1 MIYGLVL
8 VGLFS
13 VITFIFVR
21 LKGVGIKA
29 LVFKVLSAL
38 IYIMISVI
46 ATELTGYSTLGSAII
61 IGQVFGL
68 LGDVFLDQKYI
79 HKEQDQAYTHLG
91 FIAFGIG
98 HICFMI
104 GLLSF
109 YSMTNTTL
117 LAGVIVAWM
126 VTAFVYLTQKPLGL
140 NFGKMALDVI
150 TYSAVIGFTT
160 FVPIIWLLKGNV
172 ESSQLIVFSVAMI
185 AFLLSDLVLSQIYF
199 GGKNSKGYIIA
210 NYVFYFGAQYLI
222 ALSILFI

>member
-1 MIYGLVL
+1 MIYGLVA

-13 VITFIFVR
+13 VITFIIVR

-38 IYIMISVI
+38 IYLMISVM
-46 ATELTGYSTLGSAII
+46 ATMLTGHSTLASAII

-79 HKEQDQAYTHLG
+79 HREYDQAYTHLG

-98 HICFMI
+98 HICF
-104 GLLSF
+104 
-109 YSMTNTTL
+109 
-117 LAGVIVAWM
+117 
-126 VTAFVYLTQKPLGL
+126 
-140 NFGKMALDVI
+140 
-150 TYSAVIGFTT
+150 VIGFTT
-160 FVPIIWLLKGNV
+160 FVPIIWLLKGNLV
-172 ESSQLIVFSVAMI
+172 SSQLIVFSVAMI

-199 GGKNSKGYIIA
+199 GGKKGKRYIIA